1 MTTDMT
7 ASASKRPWTDMRQ
20 FLLKY
25 KDRHITYVPNEGNGG
40 DSVIAFA
47 TLQLF
52 DELGLNYTLSRAETF
67 KDQLVFYGGGGNLNS
82 IWNAARIFL
91 ERNHKHNEIVVLPHT
106 FAFAGPYKKEL
117 IGLLSKFDTNV
128 TLIGRDGFSSVA
140 FKYFCGSANTCF
152 SHDMAFYITN
162 MDQYKNKATKPV
174 GYMMRTD
181 AEGVR
186 WRPPPGD
193 NHDISAELQDDHF
206 TNIFTR
212 DGVEH
217 ATHQMFEC
225 ISQYETIHTNRLHVA
240 IVGALC
246 GNNVMFYNNCYWKNW
261 AINNAS
267 FKPLNYTNVK
277 FTSTPPWEFR
287 VPRDGSGENIVDPI
301 REMLK

>member
-7 ASASKRPWTDMRQ
+7 VSNSKRSWTDMRQ

-52 DELGLNYTLSRAETF
+52 DELGLKYTLSRAETY
-67 KDQLVFYGGGGNLNS
+67 KNKLVFYGGGGNLNS
-82 IWNAARIFL
+82 LWNAARKFL
-91 ERNHKHNEIVVLPHT
+91 ERNHEHNEIVILPHT
-106 FAFAGPYKKEL
+106 FAFAGPYRVEL
-117 IGLLSKFDTNV
+117 INLLKSFGENV
-128 TLIGRDGFSSVA
+128 TLFGRDGLSA
-140 FKYFCGSANTCF
+140 FVMSYFKHTENIYY

-186 WRPPPGD
+186 WQPPPGV
-193 NHDISAELQDDHF
+193 NYDISAELQDEHF

-225 ISQYETIHTNRLHVA
+225 ISQYETVHTNRLHVA

-246 GNNVMFYNNCYWKNW
+246 GNNVMLYNNCYWKNW
-261 AINNAS
+261 AISGAS
-267 FKPLNYTNVK
+267 FKPLNYTNVT
-277 FTSTPPWEFR
+277 FTSTPVWEFR
-287 VPRDGSGENIVDPI
+287 VPRDGTGDNIVDPI